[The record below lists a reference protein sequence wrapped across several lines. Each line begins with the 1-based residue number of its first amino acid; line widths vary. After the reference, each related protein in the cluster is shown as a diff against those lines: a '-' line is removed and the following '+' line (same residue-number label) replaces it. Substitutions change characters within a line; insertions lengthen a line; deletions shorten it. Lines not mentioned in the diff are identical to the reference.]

1 LDITRIAIDNNRIT
15 TIALIVIIIAG
26 INTYLAMPRAE
37 DPGFIIRIAQI
48 RTYFPGASPERVEQL
63 ITDKLEKAV
72 QEIPELDF
80 VSSTSKVGQSIISV
94 NVKEQY
100 KHMRPIWDSLRR
112 KIDNVKKDLPDGIN
126 GPFINDEFGDVFGII
141 IGLTGDGFDYA
152 ELKRIADEL
161 RDELLLIPD
170 AAKVEIHGAQAERV
184 FVEYDNATLSKYGLS
199 PIQLQQILKARNI
212 IRPGG
217 DVTLEY
223 EKIVIEPTGNF
234 ESVNDISRTIV
245 NLPGSNEVIYLEDIV
260 SIKRG
265 YIDPPDTMVRNNGDV
280 SLALA
285 VSLREG
291 GNIISLGENVE
302 SVIERAKT
310 VYPIGIEFDDIQFQP
325 QVVAKKISDFEGNLF
340 QAVVVVTLVMLLTL
354 GLRTGLIVA
363 SLIPAT
369 MLSSFL
375 VMSVFN
381 IGLDQMSLAALIIAL
396 GMLVDNAI
404 VMSESIMVQ
413 MEAGVPARKAALS
426 STTELRVPLLTSSL
440 TTAAAFLPI
449 YLSESATGEYT
460 APLFKVVSITLL
472 CSWVMAL
479 TLIPLLCVRVMKLK
493 RQAAEANFDTRF
505 YRGYRNVL
513 LSLVRRPLL
522 SLGAVILVFIIALQG
537 LGYVPKLF
545 FPENDRATFTI
556 ELNLPEG
563 TPIKRTQNIVSQV
576 ESFMLDKLMASENE
590 AGIVNWGAFIG
601 SGAPRFILSSSPEP
615 PNPAYAIFVANT
627 TDHTIINPDI
637 IPRIDSY
644 VKENFPDVDPVIR
657 KLELGAPAWPPIA
670 IRISGRDTA
679 TLFDIVDSVKEKLRT
694 VPGAMQITDSWG
706 ARSKKILL
714 NIDESRSRLS
724 GITHEDIAISLQTYL
739 TGLETTEYREKDKL
753 IPIVL
758 RSSSSYRD
766 GDHEGAIRSLNVYS
780 QSTGKSVPLSQVAEP
795 VLVWQP
801 GKVERRNRLRTVT
814 LEALLMPGYTVN
826 DVLNG
831 VEPWLADYSS
841 DWPFGYKWEFGGAVE
856 TSGKANQAIADKLP
870 IAALIIVLLLVAQ
883 FNSFRRPFIILM
895 TIPLALIGVTIGLLL
910 ARSYFG
916 FMTLL
921 GIISLAGI
929 VINNA
934 IVLLDRINIEINEN
948 NLAPAQAVIASAQK
962 RLRPI
967 LLTTATTMCGLI
979 PLWIGGGPMWEPLA
993 ITIIFG
999 LLFSTMLTLGVVPIL
1014 YTLLFRVDF
1023 KRTTPG

>member
-1 LDITRIAIDNNRIT
+1 LDITAFAIANSRTT
-15 TIALIVIIIAG
+15 TIALIVIIFAG
-26 INTYLAMPRAE
+26 ISTYLGMPRAE
-37 DPGFIIRIAQI
+37 DPGFIIRVAQI

-80 VSSTSKVGQSIISV
+80 VSSSSKVGQSIISV

-112 KIDNVKKDLPDGIN
+112 KIDNVKNELPEGIN

-141 IGLTGDGFDYA
+141 IGITGDGFDYA
-152 ELKRIADEL
+152 ELKRIADEV
-161 RDELLLIPD
+161 RDELLLIPET
-170 AAKVEIHGAQAERV
+170 AKVDIHGAQAERV
-184 FVEYDNATLSKYGLS
+184 FVEYDNATLSNYGLS
-199 PIQLQQILKARNI
+199 PIQLQQILKSRNI

-217 DVTLEY
+217 DVTLQY

-234 ESVNDISRTIV
+234 ESVHDISRTIV
-245 NLPGSNEVIYLEDIV
+245 NLPNSDEVIYLEDIV

-265 YIDPPDTMVRNNGDV
+265 YIDPPETMMRNNGDA

-291 GNIISLGENVE
+291 GNIISLGESVTA
-302 SVIERAKT
+302 VIERAKT

-325 QVVAKKISDFEGNLF
+325 RVVAKKIDDFESNLF
-340 QAVVVVTLVMLLTL
+340 QAVLVVTLVMLLTL

-363 SLIPAT
+363 SLIPT
-369 MLSSFL
+369 TILSSFL

-413 MEAGVPARKAALS
+413 MEAGVPARKAAIS
-426 STTELRVPLLTSSL
+426 SANELKVPLLTSSL

-472 CSWVMAL
+472 CSWLIAL
-479 TLIPLLCVRVMKLK
+479 TLIPLLCVKLMKVK
-493 RQAAEANFDTRF
+493 KQATGPNFDSAF
-505 YRGYRNVL
+505 YSGYRSVL
-513 LSLVRRPLL
+513 LQLVRRPLL
-522 SLGAVILVFIIALQG
+522 SLAGVIVIFIIALQG

-563 TPIKRTQNIVSQV
+563 TPINRTQQV
-576 ESFMLDKLMASENE
+576 VTQLETFMLDNLMAAENE
-590 AGIVNWGAFIG
+590 QGIVNWGAFIG
-601 SGAPRFILSSSPEP
+601 AGAPRFILSSSPEP
-615 PNPAYAIFVANT
+615 PNPAYGVFVVNT
-627 TDHTIINPDI
+627 TDHGIINPDI
-637 IPRIDSY
+637 IPPIDNYIKDS
-644 VKENFPDVDPVIR
+644 FPDVEPVIK

-670 IRISGRDTA
+670 IRISGRDTD
-679 TLFDIVDSVKEKLRT
+679 TLFDIVDQLKEKLRT
-694 VPGAMQITDSWG
+694 VPGATQVTDSWG
-706 ARSKKILL
+706 TRTKKILL
-714 NIDESRSRLS
+714 NIDETRSRLS

-739 TGLETTEYREKDKL
+739 TGLETTDYREQDKL

-758 RSSSSYRD
+758 RSASSYR
-766 GDHEGAIRSLNVYS
+766 GKNNESVIRSLNVYS

-795 VLVWQP
+795 ELVWQP
-801 GKVERRNRLRTVT
+801 GKIERRNRLRNVT
-814 LEALLMPGYTVN
+814 IEALLLPAYTVN
-826 DVLNG
+826 DVLNELG
-831 VEPWLADYSS
+831 PWLTEQSR
-841 DWPFGYKWEFGGAVE
+841 DWPFGYKWEFGGAAE

-883 FNSFRRPFIILM
+883 FNSVRRPFIILM
-895 TIPLALIGVTIGLLL
+895 TIPLALIGVTVGLLL

-921 GIISLAGI
+921 GIISLSGI

-948 NLAPAQAVIASAQK
+948 KLSPAQAIIASAQK

-967 LLTTATTMCGLI
+967 LLTTATTMCGLL
-979 PLWIGGGPMWEPLA
+979 PLWLGGGPMWEPLA

-1023 KRTTPG
+1023 KQVHS